1 MEYYNEL
8 IQDLSKDFGITAKAL
23 DKVVSTMAEDKSE
36 LRQPDVKRA
45 FIAVPKNVDFSIIRG
60 LAKKVFKN
68 DNSIGS
74 DRNSRTH
81 RKFFVKDA
89 YTYKAIIF
97 IYYLH
102 LYIESLKQHDKAF
115 LAGLK

>member
-8 IQDLSKDFGITAKAL
+8 IEDLSKDFGITAKAL
-23 DKVVSTMAEDKSE
+23 DKVVASIANDKSE
-36 LRQPDVKRA
+36 LRQTDVERA
-45 FIAVPKNVDFSIIRG
+45 FISVPRNVDFFIIRSI
-60 LAKKVFKN
+60 AKKVFKN
-68 DNSIGS
+68 DNSIKS

-81 RKFFVKDA
+81 TKFCVKEV

-102 LYIESLKQHDKAF
+102 LYTESLKQHDKGF
-115 LAGLK
+115 LTGLK